1 MDAQQSSKSRAGPS
15 GLLNTI
21 AGNKIDKRHGTS
33 TSMGR
38 GNADNMSTEN
48 STLIKQNIKRT
59 MYSAFPDLKEQ
70 ETTMGRLGQMQ
81 AKAQLDALKR
91 FIKGM
96 EKEIVDNKHIA
107 QDKRRI

>member
-1 MDAQQSSKSRAGPS
+1 
-15 GLLNTI
+15 
-21 AGNKIDKRHGTS
+21 
-33 TSMGR
+33 
-38 GNADNMSTEN
+38 
-48 STLIKQNIKRT
+48 
-59 MYSAFPDLKEQ
+59 
-70 ETTMGRLGQMQ
+70 MQ